1 MGYREARQIMESE
14 RRTLELEREDM
25 ERVVTLYRG
34 SNESLDA
41 LNQRMMQQIAANE
54 AVVSEKDQLIKEFR
68 SENTDLARQ
77 LHGAQVRYS
86 SIT

>member
-1 MGYREARQIMESE
+1 MESE

-34 SNESLDA
+34 SNESLEA
-41 LNQRMMQQIAANE
+41 LNQRMMHQIAANK
-54 AVVSEKDQLIKEFR
+54 AVVSEKDKLIKEFR

-77 LHGAQVRYS
+77 LHGAQVFYS

>member
-34 SNESLDA
+34 SNESLEA

-68 SENTDLARQ
+68 SENTDLVRQ
-77 LHGAQVRYS
+77 LHGAQVRYP
-86 SIT
+86 SIP

>member
-1 MGYREARQIMESE
+1 VGYREARQIMESE